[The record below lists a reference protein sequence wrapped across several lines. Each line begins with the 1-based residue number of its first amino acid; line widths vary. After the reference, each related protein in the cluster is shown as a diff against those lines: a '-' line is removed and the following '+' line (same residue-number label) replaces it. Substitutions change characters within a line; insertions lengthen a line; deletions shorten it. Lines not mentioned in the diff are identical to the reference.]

1 MNIIGISFGYHD
13 SASALIKGDKLVFAD
28 HEERYT
34 GVKNDQSF
42 PKQSLNECFK
52 ILGNEKVDAIIYY
65 EDSIIKLD
73 RIVKSNLKFNSF
85 NPKLIVEAMIDW
97 YKNEKFD
104 PLEKIFF
111 ETKINKD
118 KIHFVE
124 HHRSHAASSF
134 YLSPFESSTIITLDG
149 VGEWETATISYGEK
163 NKIKKLKSIRFPHS
177 IGLFYSAF
185 TSFLGFQVNEGEYKV
200 MGMAAYGKP
209 KYYDKVKKLISLNQ
223 NLQFEINQNYFDFE
237 GVGEFPFNENFMEEF
252 GIPRRPNVKS
262 IEKNYF
268 DIAASVQLVTEEFI
282 LEFAKNAANL
292 TGSKNLCFS
301 GGVALNSSANGRI
314 IRETDLNLFVPPAAG
329 DAGGAIGAALDFYYS
344 KNQNNIK
351 KILSSPFLGR
361 VFSEDDICNALSK
374 SYLKNFKK
382 IDDTNNL
389 LELVAK
395 SLNEGKVV
403 GWFVGASEIGPR
415 ALGARSILADP
426 RGPGTQDLINEK
438 IKFRETFRPFAP
450 SVLAEEASKYFDIK
464 NKLNFNSPENYML
477 SIAEVKK
484 KYRVLLPA
492 ITHVNNT
499 ARVQTVFKEHNE
511 IYYNLIEKFKS
522 YSGIPILL
530 NTSFNLKGDPIVG
543 TPTDAINT
551 FLSSGID
558 ILILGNFF
566 IEKET

>member
-1 MNIIGISFGYHD
+1 M
-13 SASALIKGDKLVFAD
+13 
-28 HEERYT
+28 
-34 GVKNDQSF
+34 
-42 PKQSLNECFK
+42 
-52 ILGNEKVDAIIYY
+52 
-65 EDSIIKLD
+65 
-73 RIVKSNLKFNSF
+73 
-85 NPKLIVEAMIDW
+85 
-97 YKNEKFD
+97 
-104 PLEKIFF
+104 
-111 ETKINKD
+111 
-118 KIHFVE
+118 
-124 HHRSHAASSF
+124 
-134 YLSPFESSTIITLDG
+134 
-149 VGEWETATISYGEK
+149 
-163 NKIKKLKSIRFPHS
+163 
-177 IGLFYSAF
+177 
-185 TSFLGFQVNEGEYKV
+185 
-200 MGMAAYGKP
+200 
-209 KYYDKVKKLISLNQ
+209 
-223 NLQFEINQNYFDFE
+223 
-237 GVGEFPFNENFMEEF
+237 
-252 GIPRRPNVKS
+252 
-262 IEKNYF
+262 
-268 DIAASVQLVTEEFI
+268 
-282 LEFAKNAANL
+282 
-292 TGSKNLCFS
+292 
-301 GGVALNSSANGRI
+301 
-314 IRETDLNLFVPPAAG
+314 RETDLNLFVPPAAG

-351 KILSSPFLGR
+351 KPLSSPFLGR
-361 VFSEDDICNALSK
+361 VFLEDDLSNVLSK

-389 LELVAK
+389 LEQVAK
-395 SLNEGKVV
+395 SLNKGKVI

-484 KYRVLLPA
+484 KYRDLLPA

-511 IYYNLIEKFKS
+511 IYYNLIKKFKY